1 MQLKFKRLSE
11 KAVLPSFAHPTD
23 AGMDLTATRIS
34 TEINECGQLTLVY
47 HTDLAVQIPEGYVG
61 FLMPRSSVS
70 KKSLILTNC
79 VGVIDSGYRGE
90 IMGKFRS
97 TTDVIPAVYKE
108 GERFVQ
114 LVIIKL
120 ADIEPVEADELDP
133 SDRGEGGFGSTN
145 EEAPAAPEVNDVDAE
160 SATAEAVQAAA

>member
-23 AGMDLTATRIS
+23 AGMDLTATHIS

-108 GERFVQ
+108 GERFAQ

-145 EEAPAAPEVNDVDAE
+145 DEAHSDQITEDETGSSEEQTETAA
-160 SATAEAVQAAA
+160 